1 MDTFSHGP
9 IIPNTSFNISHK
21 YLFNPQ
27 DNGPIIPN
35 ISFNISYKYQSI
47 TQDNGPIILNISFT
61 VPSMFPSV
69 FVGYDLLSYLTNYA
83 FMLISFQLIIAHL
96 MYYAVQCSLYNHAQA
111 LIPITC

>member
-1 MDTFSHGP
+1 
-9 IIPNTSFNISHK
+9 
-21 YLFNPQ
+21 
-27 DNGPIIPN
+27 
-35 ISFNISYKYQSI
+35 
-47 TQDNGPIILNISFT
+47 
-61 VPSMFPSV
+61 MFPSV